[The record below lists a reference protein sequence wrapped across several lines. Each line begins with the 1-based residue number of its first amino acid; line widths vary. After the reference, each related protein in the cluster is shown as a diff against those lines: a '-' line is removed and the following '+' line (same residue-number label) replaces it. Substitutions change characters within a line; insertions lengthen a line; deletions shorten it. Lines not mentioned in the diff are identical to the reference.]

1 MSTLDRQ
8 QGAAATNGDS
18 GGGDTHDTHDTH
30 DTCKDDGKDDDIVE
44 GGNAGAMA

>member
-18 GGGDTHDTHDTH
+18 GGGDTHDT
-30 DTCKDDGKDDDIVE
+30 CKDDGKDDDIVE